1 MRKLD
6 RRPRSNFEFVRE
18 GQFQK
23 EAEIARIRVSTVIA
37 NLCCFL
43 ACCIYLGSREEQAGS
58 KAKSLLVACSKS
70 LEMRGWGSCGRA
82 SRRRSGL
89 PPRPPWMPTLYPWGL
104 EGGPSRG
111 LLLGLPHWPR
121 KLSQRWSGGMRV
133 FWCTLKAMQPLHNLT
148 GTCLTGTGKSIP
160 GVTCLPGYVMPFT
173 HIARHNEL
181 AHVSRGV
188 HMFGEASIQSFGEA
202 PIAAALSGW

>member
-1 MRKLD
+1 MCRSVDEGFDQIVIIAVRRFFDEGIGFRGMRKLD

-70 LEMRGWGSCGRA
+70 LEMRG
-82 SRRRSGL
+82 
-89 PPRPPWMPTLYPWGL
+89 
-104 EGGPSRG
+104 
-111 LLLGLPHWPR
+111 
-121 KLSQRWSGGMRV
+121 
-133 FWCTLKAMQPLHNLT
+133 
-148 GTCLTGTGKSIP
+148 
-160 GVTCLPGYVMPFT
+160 
-173 HIARHNEL
+173 
-181 AHVSRGV
+181 
-188 HMFGEASIQSFGEA
+188 
-202 PIAAALSGW
+202 